1 MSPADAPI
9 TPVVLRAIS
18 QRFGRKVVLRDV
30 DLELSARTITGL
42 VGANGAG
49 KTTLFLI
56 LAGLLH
62 PDDGDVDLG
71 GRPGGAAS
79 LELRARLAF
88 VAHAPQLYP
97 ALSARANLELFAD
110 LRRAAGLSSRPADEV
125 LRRLGLTPDAF
136 DRPVSTFSR
145 GMAQRVAL
153 ARAVAGDPELL
164 LLDEPAAGLDL
175 GGREDLVSTLSVLA
189 ADPASP
195 ATVLVSH
202 HVEEIPPGF
211 THALLLRG
219 GAVVTAG
226 PIHEVVTEE
235 HLAATFGMPL
245 VLVHQDGRW
254 SARRRVRHR

>member
-164 LLDEPAAGLDL
+164 LLDEPFTALDARGRGQLADVLRGERDRGAAILLSSHDHATL
-175 GGREDLVSTLSVLA
+175 VRLCDRLVLLEGGRIAARVDRRSPDDPDGARFADRAAAVLSAVSPDDDA
-189 ADPASP
+189 AA
-195 ATVLVSH
+195 
-202 HVEEIPPGF
+202 
-211 THALLLRG
+211 
-219 GAVVTAG
+219 
-226 PIHEVVTEE
+226 
-235 HLAATFGMPL
+235 
-245 VLVHQDGRW
+245 
-254 SARRRVRHR
+254 